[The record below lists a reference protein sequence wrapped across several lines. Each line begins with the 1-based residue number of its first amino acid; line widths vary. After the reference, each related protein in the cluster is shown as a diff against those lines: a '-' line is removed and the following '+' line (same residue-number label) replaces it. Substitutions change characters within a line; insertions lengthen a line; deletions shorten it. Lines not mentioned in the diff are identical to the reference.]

1 MKQSIDEK
9 RAENTIESGCSGQ
22 YIEQRAIDEID
33 DSDLYDTNCEDRLY
47 RNNEKSPEEPER
59 MLSQDE
65 SLDNDIEELIEELML
80 QLPSVELDFDLDDI
94 DVEDETNK
102 LQVKPHI
109 ILDDNSDD
117 AIAEVVLD
125 YIYEYEYRT
134 LSYVTTF
141 STYELS
147 DILNIDKEGI
157 IRGIRYI
164 CENYRPLSDFDI
176 YFVEFDDEMI
186 VINRRWLEENS
197 I

>member
-1 MKQSIDEK
+1 MKKNINEK

-33 DSDLYDTNCEDRLY
+33 DSDLYDTSCEDRLY
-47 RNNEKSPEEPER
+47 RYNEKSPEEPER

-65 SLDNDIEELIEELML
+65 SLDDDIEELML

-94 DVEDETNK
+94 DVEDETNI

-117 AIAEVVLD
+117 AIAEVVFD
-125 YIYEYEYRT
+125 YIYEYEHEYGE

-141 STYELS
+141 STYQLS
-147 DILNIDKEGI
+147 DILNIDEEGI
-157 IRGIRYI
+157 IRGIIYI
-164 CENYRPLSDFDI
+164 CENYRPISDFDV
-176 YFVEFDDEMI
+176 YFVDDIMT
-186 VINRRWLEENS
+186 VINRKLYEDS